1 LGIGGAL
8 RPHFFI
14 IPSHTAPLTHRC
26 RRMEMAVERE
36 EEAAREAATAAAETV
51 AAAREAAAT
60 AAAAREAAVT
70 AAAAREAV
78 ETVAV
83 EAMEAAADKSLHR
96 PAPPLTYSLS
106 STSTRS
112 LTLES
117 LSAAAL
123 RRRPIDKQ
131 ETSPT
136 QRTRASMRTLSGCE
150 LALPR

>member
-1 LGIGGAL
+1 VA
-8 RPHFFI
+8 R
-14 IPSHTAPLTHRC
+14 A
-26 RRMEMAVERE
+26 
-36 EEAAREAATAAAETV
+36 AAREAAVAATEAEGKAAAATETV
-51 AAAREAAAT
+51 AVATEAAAT
-60 AAAAREAAVT
+60 AAAAKEV
-70 AAAAREAV
+70 V

-96 PAPPLTYSLS
+96 PAPPLTDSLS

-136 QRTRASMRTLSGCE
+136 QRTRASMRMLSG
-150 LALPR
+150 